1 MQAGDPS
8 VSADL
13 LIRSLFALG
22 VNRVIFPAKPAT
34 ERRTMAFA
42 NRTVVRG
49 LTVTLLLT
57 LGCGGDSSAA
67 GEPFVPAAYG
77 EWLKFEPDGAVCANG
92 SQYKY
97 FVNFSE
103 TSSNLVVFLE
113 GGGAC
118 SNYDDCSNGRPF
130 NTDCIKEP
138 AGAECIRDDYPAVYL
153 HLDELAPFTALTEPL
168 GVVDGDVPVELAYPP
183 LSSNTDLN
191 PMGDWNRVF
200 IPYCTGDTY
209 LGSRVQTYVDPD
221 GVGPDVE
228 FHHMGHQNM
237 LLLIEELNEMFAEV
251 PKMLVG
257 GCSAGG
263 VGSLNNYPFIRNGLE
278 GVEQSYLLADSGPI
292 VPTTLLNGEPSNQ
305 AGLRAVLP
313 IWGVDTMI
321 QSLPMGADR
330 ITADFGDVN
339 VVVSELF
346 PNDRLSISVFER
358 DYNFT
363 VAVYESAFPIF
374 SNPETSVDTGPG
386 RTEIYRLASEDFE
399 SLRAQLDD
407 LDNLAYYM
415 PYYRNT
421 NTSHCLTVTGLEDV
435 GSSELDFIAAFQEDP
450 SAATWSGTEID
461 TDAGTVTYKDF
472 IERLLDDS
480 APLESYYEG
489 TCEGKFQVCALD
501 CEAYDEAL
509 CE

>member
-1 MQAGDPS
+1 
-8 VSADL
+8 
-13 LIRSLFALG
+13 
-22 VNRVIFPAKPAT
+22 
-34 ERRTMAFA
+34 MAFIDRSVISSFA
-42 NRTVVRG
+42 VI
-49 LTVTLLLT
+49 LLLA
-57 LGCGGDSSAA
+57 LAGAGCGDTAA
-67 GEPFVPAAYG
+67 PMNDDPPDDPFVPAAYG
-77 EWLKFEPDGAVCANG
+77 EWLKFEPEGAVCANG

-138 AGAECIRDDYPAVYL
+138 AGAECIRDDYPAKYL
-153 HLDELAPFTALTEPL
+153 HVASLEPLSAVTEPL
-168 GVVDGDVPVELAYPP
+168 GVINGDVPVELSYPL
-183 LSSNTDLN
+183 LSGNTDIN
-191 PMGDWNRVF
+191 PVGDWNRVF
-200 IPYCTGDTY
+200 VPYCTGDIY

-237 LLLIEELNEMFAEV
+237 LLVIEELNEMFAEV
-251 PKMLVG
+251 PRMLVS

-263 VGSLNNYPFIRNGLE
+263 VGSLNNYPFIRNGIE

-292 VPTTLLNGEPSNQ
+292 VPATLLNGEPSNQ
-305 AGLRAVLP
+305 GGLFSVVGT

-321 QSLPMGADR
+321 QSLPTGADR
-330 ITADFGDVN
+330 ITADFGEVN
-339 VVVSELF
+339 AVVSESF
-346 PNDRLSISVFER
+346 PNDRLSVSIFER

-363 VAVYESAFPIF
+363 VTTYQPESSA
-374 SNPETSVDTGPG
+374 DTGAG

-399 SLRAQLDD
+399 TLRAQLDG

-421 NTSHCLTVTGLEDV
+421 NNSHCLTVTGLEDV
-435 GSSELDFIAAFQEDP
+435 GNSDFDFLGLFTEDP
-450 SAATWSGTEID
+450 STATWSGTEIE
-461 TDAGTVTYKDF
+461 TENGTVTYKDF
-472 IERLLDDS
+472 IEQLLDDS

-501 CEAYDEAL
+501 CDAYDEVM
-509 CE
+509 CESAVQ

>member
-1 MQAGDPS
+1 VFEIATH
-8 VSADL
+8 
-13 LIRSLFALG
+13 
-22 VNRVIFPAKPAT
+22 VIFLGKPEP
-34 ERRTMAFA
+34 ERRTMALV
-42 NRTVVRG
+42 NRNVLSSG
-49 LTVTLLLT
+49 ALTLLLA
-57 LGCGGDSSAA
+57 LAGAGCGDTAA
-67 GEPFVPAAYG
+67 PMNDPFVPAAYG
-77 EWLKFEPDGAVCANG
+77 EWLKFEPEGAVCANG

-103 TSSNLVVFLE
+103 TSSNVIVFLE

-138 AGAECIRDDYPAVYL
+138 AGADCIRDDYPAVYL
-153 HLDELAPFTALTEPL
+153 HLDSLEALSAVTEPL
-168 GVVDGDVPVELAYPP
+168 GVVNGDVPVELSYPL
-183 LSSNTDLN
+183 LSSNTDIN

-200 IPYCTGDTY
+200 VPYCTGDTY
-209 LGSRVQTYVDPD
+209 LGSRVQTYVDPN

-237 LLLIEELNEMFAEV
+237 LLVIEELNEMFAEV
-251 PKMLVG
+251 PKMMVG

-263 VGSLNNYPFIRNGLE
+263 VGSLNNYSFIRNGIE

-292 VPTTLLNGEPSNQ
+292 VPATLLNGEPSNQ
-305 AGLRAVLP
+305 GNLFLAAST

-330 ITADFGDVN
+330 ITADFGEVN
-339 VVVSELF
+339 AVVSESF
-346 PNDRLSISVFER
+346 PNDRLAVSIFER

-363 VAVYESAFPIF
+363 VATYESAFPIF
-374 SNPETSVDTGPG
+374 SEPESSVDTGAG
-386 RTEIYRLASEDFE
+386 RTEIYRLASEDLE
-399 SLRAQLDD
+399 TLRAQLDG

-435 GSSELDFIAAFQEDP
+435 GNSELDFLGLFQEDP
-450 SAATWSGTEID
+450 SAATWTGTEIETED
-461 TDAGTVTYKDF
+461 GTVTYKDF
-472 IERLLDDS
+472 IEQLLDDS
-480 APLESYYEG
+480 APLESHYEG

-501 CEAYDEAL
+501 CEAYDEL
-509 CE
+509 MCEAAVL

>member
-1 MQAGDPS
+1 MACVHRS
-8 VSADL
+8 VVSSVA
-13 LIRSLFALG
+13 
-22 VNRVIFPAKPAT
+22 
-34 ERRTMAFA
+34 
-42 NRTVVRG
+42 
-49 LTVTLLLT
+49 VTLLLA
-57 LGCGGDSSAA
+57 LGSVGCGDASTSGGGGSGGTG

-77 EWLKFEPDGAVCANG
+77 EWLKFEPEGAVCANG

-103 TSSNLVVFLE
+103 TSSDLVVFLE

-138 AGAECIRDDYPAVYL
+138 AGAECIRDNYPAVYL
-153 HLDELAPFTALTEPL
+153 HLDALEPLTSLTEPL
-168 GVVDGDVPVELAYPP
+168 GVINGDVPVELAYPL
-183 LSSNTDLN
+183 LSSNTDIN

-209 LGSRVQTYVDPD
+209 LGSRVHTYVDPD

-237 LLLIEELNEMFAEV
+237 LLVIEELNEMFANV
-251 PKMLVG
+251 PKMMVG

-263 VGSLNNYPFIRNGLE
+263 VGSLNNYPFIRSGIE
-278 GVEQSYLLADSGPI
+278 GSQKGYLLADSGPI
-292 VPTTLLNGEPSNQ
+292 VPTTLPNGEPSNQ
-305 AGLRAVLP
+305 SLFAAVLP

-330 ITADFGDVN
+330 ITADFGEVN
-339 VVVSELF
+339 AVVSEAF
-346 PNDRLSISVFER
+346 PNDRLSVSIFER

-363 VAVYESAFPIF
+363 VAVYESSFPIF
-374 SNPETSVDTGPG
+374 SEEETGVDTGPG
-386 RTEIYRLASEDFE
+386 RTEIYRLASEDLE
-399 SLRAQLDD
+399 ALRDRLDD

-435 GSSELDFIAAFQEDP
+435 GNSELDFLAAFLADP
-450 SAATWSGTEID
+450 SAATWSGTEIE
-461 TDAGTVTYKDF
+461 TDDGIVTYKDF
-472 IERLLDDS
+472 IEQVLDDS
-480 APLESYYEG
+480 APLNSYYEG

-501 CEAYDEAL
+501 CDAYDAVM
-509 CE
+509 CESAVQ